1 MPRTN
6 KREYEAAMSQ
16 IKKENNQMLM
26 RMSRYFMLQLAAE
39 TTEASGRQLTENERH
54 NNALNNEKY
63 LFDYAMSDE
72 NM

>member
-1 MPRTN
+1 
-6 KREYEAAMSQ
+6 
-16 IKKENNQMLM
+16 M